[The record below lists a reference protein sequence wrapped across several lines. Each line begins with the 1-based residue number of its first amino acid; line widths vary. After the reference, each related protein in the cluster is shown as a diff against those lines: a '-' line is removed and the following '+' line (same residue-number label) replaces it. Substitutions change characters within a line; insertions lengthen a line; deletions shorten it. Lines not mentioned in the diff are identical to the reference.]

1 MTRLSTPLSILDH
14 ALIQLKEAR
23 PIYSRIKVTRICMK
37 AFKSQYLA
45 LLYQLADQ
53 DQTLQCVY
61 TPDTPLWYRQTRGVY
76 DVHLQSTMLLTDD
89 ASVIS
94 FSFYIEHWM
103 STRHK
108 RRSKMKDL
116 ATASHSSHYD
126 TAAFIPPHCSI
137 LPITVPLTCSQPS
150 SVSRRSGIAR
160 EVDQDEPGFERLTS
174 TSSNTHVTTRRRSE
188 RRTVSGGD
196 ISWRWLCPAKDAL
209 LDQW

>member
-1 MTRLSTPLSILDH
+1 MTRLSTPLSILYH

-23 PIYSRIKVTRICMK
+23 PIYSRIKITRMCMK
-37 AFKSQYLA
+37 ALNRSIWLSSISLQTKIK
-45 LLYQLADQ
+45 LYNAYMLPI
-53 DQTLQCVY
+53 LV
-61 TPDTPLWYRQTRGVY
+61 QTRGVY

-94 FSFYIEHWM
+94 CSFYIEHWM